1 MKSWRCAQISAYVVD
16 IDGNIYGNGSESGK
30 LFPIRLDSETWS
42 PKFMKTAD
50 ATVSFKLQLDFT
62 YSKDEADE
70 DIKMILADE
79 TTPDVRDLTG
89 LIDVNAG
96 AASSISTTG
105 FVTELSFDY
114 GSAVNAQTLK
124 ELF

>member
-1 MKSWRCAQISAYVVD
+1 
-16 IDGNIYGNGSESGK
+16 
-30 LFPIRLDSETWS
+30 
-42 PKFMKTAD
+42 MKTAD
-50 ATVSFKLQLDFT
+50 ATVAKLQLDFT

-105 FVTELSFDY
+105 FVTELTFDY
-114 GSAVNAQTLK
+114 GKCCKCTN
-124 ELF
+124 F